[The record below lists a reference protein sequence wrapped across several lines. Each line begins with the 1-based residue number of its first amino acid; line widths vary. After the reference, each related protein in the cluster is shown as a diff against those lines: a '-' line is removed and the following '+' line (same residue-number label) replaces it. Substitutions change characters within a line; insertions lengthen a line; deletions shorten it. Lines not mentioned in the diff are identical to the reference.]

1 MCAVQRRPKTF
12 RLRDLHSARKFG
24 VAGHTCQEVLR
35 KGCLRFQVPERGSR
49 LCLCEDGTEVTEDYF
64 PGVPDDAELVLL
76 TAGQTWGG
84 YVSDIGR
91 LLSVFQE
98 PHTGAI
104 QAVRQ
109 LLADERAPLRK
120 KLLADLLQ
128 SASQNMEAETR
139 AEDPPWFEG
148 LESRFRNK
156 SGYLRY
162 SCESRIRGYLREMTG
177 IGEQGCADLASKDV
191 LGAGASR
198 TARVHVVTGRL
209 PSGSP
214 DGASRGRGLVLARPA
229 VEQWHRHGQGLC
241 PPCDAVP
248 PGACEGGGRLVAV
261 SFLALRSDWVT
272 TYASQVDV
280 GAREEFLRVLGSMC
294 KKLKAAQYHGSYFD
308 RGAEASGRLCTPEG
322 WFSCQGPFDL
332 EDCVS
337 KHSINPYSNR
347 ESRILFSTWNLD
359 HMMDRT
365 AGLGVLPPPTQLP
378 LAAPLSAV
386 LPSPTPCL
394 YAVSSLEQQQRDHPK
409 GRAPAGRQ
417 IPSQFE
423 LSSIA
428 EFGPFRLTFGPLT
441 SPRLL
446 CKRTDLTGLGSD

>member
-162 SCESRIRGYLREMTG
+162 SCESRIRGYLRE
-177 IGEQGCADLASKDV
+177 
-191 LGAGASR
+191 
-198 TARVHVVTGRL
+198 
-209 PSGSP
+209 
-214 DGASRGRGLVLARPA
+214 
-229 VEQWHRHGQGLC
+229 
-241 PPCDAVP
+241 
-248 PGACEGGGRLVAV
+248 
-261 SFLALRSDWVT
+261 VT

-359 HMMDRT
+359 HII
-365 AGLGVLPPPTQLP
+365 
-378 LAAPLSAV
+378 
-386 LPSPTPCL
+386 
-394 YAVSSLEQQQRDHPK
+394 EK
-409 GRAPAGRQ
+409 
-417 IPSQFE
+417 
-423 LSSIA
+423 
-428 EFGPFRLTFGPLT
+428 
-441 SPRLL
+441 
-446 CKRTDLTGLGSD
+446 KRTIVPTLADAVQRQDGREVDWEYFYSLLFTSENLKLVHIACHKKTTHKLQCDPHRIYRRQRRPQRRRRPARKCL

>member
-84 YVSDIGR
+84 SCFR
-91 LLSVFQE
+91 SR
-98 PHTGAI
+98 T
-104 QAVRQ
+104 
-109 LLADERAPLRK
+109 RAPSRPCGSCWLMSGLR
-120 KLLADLLQ
+120 LERSCWPTCCRAP
-128 SASQNMEAETR
+128 ARTWRPRRGPRTR
-139 AEDPPWFEG
+139 PG
-148 LESRFRNK
+148 SR
-156 SGYLRY
+156 
-162 SCESRIRGYLREMTG
+162 
-177 IGEQGCADLASKDV
+177 
-191 LGAGASR
+191 
-198 TARVHVVTGRL
+198 
-209 PSGSP
+209 
-214 DGASRGRGLVLARPA
+214 
-229 VEQWHRHGQGLC
+229 
-241 PPCDAVP
+241 
-248 PGACEGGGRLVAV
+248 
-261 SFLALRSDWVT
+261 VT

-359 HMMDRT
+359 HISVQLCSRRLPVWTELCPPAHT
-365 AGLGVLPPPTQLP
+365 ALWPWCDCTWRPGPGRSRGLQSSGPAVLRRGGVLAHSARLPCEGTVRGRCPQACSWHEQAVPQPDLGLPVPSREQISLVFKPPT
-378 LAAPLSAV
+378 
-386 LPSPTPCL
+386 CC
-394 YAVSSLEQQQRDHPK
+394 R
-409 GRAPAGRQ
+409 
-417 IPSQFE
+417 
-423 LSSIA
+423 
-428 EFGPFRLTFGPLT
+428 RL
-441 SPRLL
+441 
-446 CKRTDLTGLGSD
+446 

>member
-162 SCESRIRGYLREMTG
+162 SCESRIRGYLRE
-177 IGEQGCADLASKDV
+177 
-191 LGAGASR
+191 
-198 TARVHVVTGRL
+198 
-209 PSGSP
+209 
-214 DGASRGRGLVLARPA
+214 
-229 VEQWHRHGQGLC
+229 
-241 PPCDAVP
+241 
-248 PGACEGGGRLVAV
+248 
-261 SFLALRSDWVT
+261 VT

-359 HMMDRT
+359 HISVQLCSRRLPVWTELCPPAHT
-365 AGLGVLPPPTQLP
+365 ALWPWCDCTWRPGPGRSRGLQSSGPAVLRRGGVLAHSARLPCEGTVRGRCPQACSWHEQAVPQPDLGLPVPSREQISLVFKPPT
-378 LAAPLSAV
+378 
-386 LPSPTPCL
+386 CC
-394 YAVSSLEQQQRDHPK
+394 R
-409 GRAPAGRQ
+409 
-417 IPSQFE
+417 
-423 LSSIA
+423 
-428 EFGPFRLTFGPLT
+428 RL
-441 SPRLL
+441 
-446 CKRTDLTGLGSD
+446 